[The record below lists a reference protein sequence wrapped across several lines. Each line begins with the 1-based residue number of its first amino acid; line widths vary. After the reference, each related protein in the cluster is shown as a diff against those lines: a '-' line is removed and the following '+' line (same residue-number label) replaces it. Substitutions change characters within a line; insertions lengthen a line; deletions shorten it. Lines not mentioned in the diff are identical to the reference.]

1 MRLVSA
7 AKLFSFSQPAWVWR
21 SVFDWFKRLK
31 GKLKLISK
39 ILAGKYVEKM
49 EQNSDMNLT
58 LVPKSSFQAAKLCF
72 KADADEINIDP
83 SDDAS

>member
-1 MRLVSA
+1 MRLASA
-7 AKLFSFSQPAWVWR
+7 AKLFSFSQPAWVWC

-39 ILAGKYVEKM
+39 ILADEYVEKI

-58 LVPKSSFQAAKLCF
+58 LVLNLHF
-72 KADADEINIDP
+72 KQLNCV
-83 SDDAS
+83 SRLMLMK